1 MSKSYLSWG
10 AAAAVWLLVGWS
22 GPADAANMVVVGT
35 GGVTGVY
42 YPVGGAICR
51 LMNASRSFR
60 LRGGQ
65 NSKAPKGVDH
75 TDTITSVTLVY
86 TF

>member
-1 MSKSYLSWG
+1 
-10 AAAAVWLLVGWS
+10 
-22 GPADAANMVVVGT
+22 
-35 GGVTGVY
+35 
-42 YPVGGAICR
+42 
-51 LMNASRSFR
+51 MNASCPFR

-75 TDTITSVTLVY
+75 TDTIASVTLVY